1 MYINHEEVYELL
13 EEGKKATREDIVN
26 ILEKAREQKG
36 ISHKDIAA
44 LLQLEDKEL
53 EEEMFKVAGEI
64 KKSIYGKRVVLFAPL
79 YISDYCVNNCVYCGY
94 KKCNSF
100 NRRKLAHYEDLEEQ
114 LEKLYGGKMPL
125 DEVVENLNRIVQSG
139 EEKLDY
145 ARILTNAEAEKWDK
159 WKDLEEQGRL
169 IELPCLPNEEV
180 WLSNK
185 RFGTHKTIYASRGAI
200 VGAIEA
206 GYAIGYTK
214 EAAEAKLAE
223 TRGAE

>member
-1 MYINHEEVYELL
+1 MSRWTNKDWENPKSLMWIKLGLIPMRNEVYRSSLS
-13 EEGKKATREDIVN
+13 D
-26 ILEKAREQKG
+26 
-36 ISHKDIAA
+36 A
-44 LLQLEDKEL
+44 L
-53 EEEMFKVAGEI
+53 
-64 KKSIYGKRVVLFAPL
+64 
-79 YISDYCVNNCVYCGY
+79 
-94 KKCNSF
+94 
-100 NRRKLAHYEDLEEQ
+100 RKLAHYEDLEEQ

-185 RFGTHKTIYASRGAI
+185 RFGTHKTMYASRGAI
-200 VGAIEA
+200 VDTIEA

-214 EAAEAKLAE
+214 ESAEAKLKE
-223 TRGAE
+223 MDGTK

>member
-1 MYINHEEVYELL
+1 MSRWTNKDWENPKSLMWIKLGLIPMRNEVYRSSLS
-13 EEGKKATREDIVN
+13 D
-26 ILEKAREQKG
+26 
-36 ISHKDIAA
+36 A
-44 LLQLEDKEL
+44 L
-53 EEEMFKVAGEI
+53 
-64 KKSIYGKRVVLFAPL
+64 
-79 YISDYCVNNCVYCGY
+79 
-94 KKCNSF
+94 
-100 NRRKLAHYEDLEEQ
+100 RKLAHYEDLEEQ

-185 RFGTHKTIYASRGAI
+185 RFGTHKMMYASREAI
-200 VGAIEA
+200 VRAIEA
-206 GYAIGYTK
+206 GNVIGYTK
-214 EAAEAKLAE
+214 EAAEAKLKEMESAE
-223 TRGAE
+223 